1 MRTATKEDF
10 KVGNTLLDIDN
21 NRFEIIED
29 LNDGMYEALNNDKRN
44 GKVVHDSDARFYR
57 VA

>member
-1 MRTATKEDF
+1 M
-10 KVGNTLLDIDN
+10 LDIDN

-44 GKVVHDSDARFYR
+44 GKVVYDSEARFYR